1 MGRLSVRHVEGV
13 YPLAG
18 EFDMAEVEMF
28 VDATAEA
35 MEGTDP
41 VVLELSELGFIDS
54 SGIHAIVR
62 LSQRVG
68 GRGLVLRNPRGTVA
82 RVIELI
88 RVADAPGI
96 DVEGRE

>member
-1 MGRLSVRHVEGV
+1 VGRLSVRLVDGV
-13 YPLAG
+13 YHLAG
-18 EFDMAEVEMF
+18 EFDMAEVESF
-28 VDATAEA
+28 VDATVQALD
-35 MEGTDP
+35 GTDA
-41 VVLELSELGFIDS
+41 VTVDLSELTFIDS

-96 DVEGRE
+96 EVEGRE